1 MSLKNILLTAA
12 LVVFLSFSSNAQEKY
27 YKGTIQISSKKSK
40 EAYILID
47 ATNPQNFQKTITYV
61 EPVYYEKYKF
71 TGKVK
76 KTAKKTLESKNV
88 IGFTLENGRKFK
100 TIKYRKP
107 TTGLK
112 STLAPQYCLEQL
124 SEGPIEL
131 YKLRS
136 HTDGGKVTPE
146 LLDAMHESLSGDRT
160 ALLEYIENNFII
172 IAQKGKKGLK
182 ANTKNILR
190 VDLMNLIG
198 DNQMIVKNFENN
210 HYGLKELLI
219 SEKNEY
225 YQANPEMEAAL
236 KHLVAEYNGIQ
247 TDKALNTA
255 GSK

>member
-1 MSLKNILLTAA
+1 MSFKNILLTSA
-12 LVVFLSFSSNAQEKY
+12 LFVFISLNLNAQEEY
-27 YKGTIQISSKKSK
+27 YKGTIKISSKKSK
-40 EAYILID
+40 EAYILLD
-47 ATNPQNFQKTITYV
+47 ATNPQKFQKTITYV
-61 EPVYYEKYKF
+61 EPVYYEKYQF

-76 KTAKKTLESKNV
+76 RTAKKTLEAKHIV
-88 IGFTLENGRKFK
+88 GFTLENGRKFK

-112 STLAPQYCLEQL
+112 STFAPQYCLEQI

-131 YKLRS
+131 YKFRS

-160 ALLEYIENNFII
+160 ALLDYIENNFII
-172 IAQKGKKGLK
+172 IAQKGKKSLK
-182 ANTKNILR
+182 ADTKNILR

-198 DNQMIVKNFENN
+198 DNQMVVKNFENN

-219 SEKNEY
+219 TEKNEY
-225 YQANPEMEAAL
+225 YLANPKMEAAL
-236 KHLVAEYNGIQ
+236 LHLVAEYNGVQ
-247 TDKALNTA
+247 SETELSTA